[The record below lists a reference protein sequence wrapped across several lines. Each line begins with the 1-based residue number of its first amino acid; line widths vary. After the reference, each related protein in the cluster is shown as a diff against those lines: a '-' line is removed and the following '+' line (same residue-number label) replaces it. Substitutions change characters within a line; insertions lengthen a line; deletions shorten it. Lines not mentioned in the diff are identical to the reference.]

1 MSDGKWN
8 NNEMCNGLVKN
19 RHALPTVR
27 RLSEARE
34 DGVPMIFLILMS
46 PPVIN
51 LTLSNIKSGKTT
63 SVLKSIAH
71 DSSSVRCSAK

>member
-34 DGVPMIFLILMS
+34 DGGANDFSDTDV
-46 PPVIN
+46 
-51 LTLSNIKSGKTT
+51 
-63 SVLKSIAH
+63 
-71 DSSSVRCSAK
+71 SASYQSDPL

>member
-1 MSDGKWN
+1 MLCPPYVDNPKP
-8 NNEMCNGLVKN
+8 VK
-19 RHALPTVR
+19 T
-27 RLSEARE
+27 
-34 DGVPMIFLILMS
+34 GVPMIFLILMS

-51 LTLSNIKSGKTT
+51 LTLSDIKSGKTT